1 MESFVL
7 LIATGGTIAC
17 TANAD
22 GALVPSLSAEDLVHS
37 SGTSEPVRVYDAL
50 RLDSS
55 AITFADIDKLRSL
68 TAQALQDPQISG
80 IVISHGT
87 DSMAE
92 TAFALDIVHDDPRPI
107 VLTGAQH
114 AADHEHP
121 DGPGNLAG
129 AIAAAADPL
138 RRNNG
143 VLLHFG
149 GDTLPARG
157 LLKRDTHAL
166 EAFTLSSERP
176 LPRPAALAR
185 KPLAAIHIPILRA
198 WPGADG
204 EIVDAVTSMNPDG
217 IVIEALGSGNVGP
230 GMGEA
235 ITRALDSGIPV
246 VITSSV
252 PYGEVTFAYGG
263 TGGGATLGSQGAI
276 AAGFLRAG
284 QARIAL
290 ATALANGVDP
300 ASVF

>member
-143 VLLHFG
+143 CLLYTS
-149 GDTLPARG
+149 D
-157 LLKRDTHAL
+157 
-166 EAFTLSSERP
+166 
-176 LPRPAALAR
+176 AADDCCR
-185 KPLAAIHIPILRA
+185 
-198 WPGADG
+198 
-204 EIVDAVTSMNPDG
+204 V
-217 IVIEALGSGNVGP
+217 
-230 GMGEA
+230 
-235 ITRALDSGIPV
+235 
-246 VITSSV
+246 
-252 PYGEVTFAYGG
+252 
-263 TGGGATLGSQGAI
+263 
-276 AAGFLRAG
+276 
-284 QARIAL
+284 
-290 ATALANGVDP
+290 
-300 ASVF
+300 

>member
-22 GALVPSLSAEDLVHS
+22 GALVPTLSAEELVYS
-37 SGTSEPVRVYDAL
+37 SGTTESVRVHDAL

-55 AITFADIDKLRSL
+55 AITFADLDKLRSL
-68 TAQALQDPQISG
+68 TAQALKDPQISG
-80 IVISHGT
+80 IVVSHGT

-114 AADHEHP
+114 AADHDHP

-149 GDTLPARG
+149 GATLPARG

-166 EAFTLSSERP
+166 DAFALSSERP
-176 LPRPAALAR
+176 LPRPAALRPA
-185 KPLAAIHIPILRA
+185 PLADLRIPILRA
-198 WPGADG
+198 WPGAEGD
-204 EIVDAVTSMNPDG
+204 IVDAVTATNPDG

-230 GMGEA
+230 GMGAA
-235 ITRALDSGIPV
+235 IARALGCGIPV

-263 TGGGATLGSQGAI
+263 AGGGATLGAQGAI
-276 AAGFLRAG
+276 AASFLRAG

>member
-1 MESFVL
+1 MEPFVL

-17 TANAD
+17 TADAD
-22 GALVPSLSAEDLVHS
+22 GALVPTLSAEELVHS
-37 SGTSEPVRVYDAL
+37 SGTTESVRVHDAL

-55 AITFADIDKLRSL
+55 AITFADVDKLRSL
-68 TAQALQDPQISG
+68 TAKALQDPQIRG
-80 IVISHGT
+80 IVMSHGT

-114 AADHEHP
+114 AADPQQP
-121 DGPGNLAG
+121 DGTVHLAG

-149 GDTLPARG
+149 DATLPARG

-166 EAFTLSSERP
+166 DAFALSSERP
-176 LPRPAALAR
+176 LPRPAALGRA
-185 KPLAAIHIPILRA
+185 PLADLRIPIVRA
-198 WPGADG
+198 WPGAEGD
-204 EIVDAVTSMNPDG
+204 IVDAIANTNPDG

-230 GMGEA
+230 GMGAA
-235 ITRALDSGIPV
+235 IAHVLSLGIPV

-263 TGGGATLGSQGAI
+263 AGGGATLGSRGAI